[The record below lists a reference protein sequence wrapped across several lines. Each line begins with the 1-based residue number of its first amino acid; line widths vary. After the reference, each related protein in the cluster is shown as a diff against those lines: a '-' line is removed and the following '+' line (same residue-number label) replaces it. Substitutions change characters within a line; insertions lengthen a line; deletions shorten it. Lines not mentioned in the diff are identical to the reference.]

1 MRSSTSSS
9 SSPRYWAWVCLFGA
23 LVAVSLCAS
32 VEIYWRSHGYEPGI
46 IDSKLLWAEQ
56 RDRVYTRGSRTPL
69 VILGASRIEFGID
82 LQVLRNALP
91 RYRPVMLAINGHY
104 PLATLRDL
112 AEDEKFNGIVLCDI
126 DARGLS
132 ETYRD
137 MQQPYVDYYHQ
148 RWTPSWRVHRRAL
161 SIWQGEAVI
170 ANPDFGLLRTI
181 LRWSDGSADP
191 WKSYVQFHRDRSADV
206 DFRQVDTAAATKL
219 FADGFK
225 RRLQQDP
232 TPSPEHWLAGLADV
246 RSWVEQIQAR
256 GGEVIFYDTPTSGKL
271 REYANSGYPKSLYWD
286 RFAAMIHAPTL
297 SYTDVPALEG
307 APLADGSHLDF
318 RDKPDYTRAL
328 VDALVDRGWLQR

>member
-9 SSPRYWAWVCLFGA
+9 SSTRYWAWVCLFCA

-32 VEIYWRSHGYEPGI
+32 VETYWRSHGYEPGV

-56 RDRVYTRGSRTPL
+56 RDRVYERGSRRPFVL
-69 VILGASRIEFGID
+69 LGASRIQFGID
-82 LQVLRNALP
+82 IRTLKDALP

-104 PLATLRDL
+104 PLAALHDL
-112 AEDEKFNGIVLCDI
+112 AEDENFNGVVLCDI

-132 ETYRD
+132 AAYRD

-148 RWTPSWRVHRRAL
+148 RWTPSWRAHRRGL
-161 SIWQGEAVI
+161 TFWQNAAVI
-170 ANPDFGLLRTI
+170 ANPDFGLLRTLI
-181 LRWSDGSADP
+181 RWWGDDAGP
-191 WKSYVQFHRDRSADV
+191 WKSHVQFYANRSGDAD
-206 DFRQVDTAAATKL
+206 FSKVDTAQSTKG
-219 FADGFK
+219 FADEFK
-225 RRLQQDP
+225 RLLTD
-232 TPSPEHWLAGLADV
+232 TPPPPPEQWLASLADV
-246 RSWVEQIQAR
+246 RGWVEQIQAR

-286 RFAAMIHAPTL
+286 RFAAMIGAPTL
-297 SYTDVPALEG
+297 SYTDIPALED

-318 RDKPDYTRAL
+318 HDKPDYTRAL